1 MKNRLPFVV
10 LSLSWLTGFI
20 AVFFFSAV
28 EVKASAKSEKNSIV
42 QEISGPDIH
51 LRSVNEKLEIPS
63 LEIDWRLS
71 WKLNSEWIPSFIN
84 PFSFFFAPSFFQK
97 SRALF
102 DVKALFIHFFH
113 TW

>member
-1 MKNRLPFVV
+1 MKNRLPFVM

-28 EVKASAKSEKNSIV
+28 DVNPSGKSERTSSL
-42 QEISGPDIH
+42 QEISNPDFHSIT
-51 LRSVNEKLEIPS
+51 VNEKIGIPS

-71 WKLNSEWIPSFIN
+71 WNLNSEWIPSFIT
-84 PFSFFFAPSFFQK
+84 PFTFYFAPSFFQK

>member
-1 MKNRLPFVV
+1 MKNRLPFVM

-20 AVFFFSAV
+20 AVFFFSTV
-28 EVKASAKSEKNSIV
+28 DVKSTEKSERTSNL
-42 QEISGPDIH
+42 QEISSPDFHSIT
-51 LRSVNEKLEIPS
+51 LNEKVEIPL

-71 WKLNSEWIPSFIN
+71 WSLNSEWIPSFITR
-84 PFSFFFAPSFFQK
+84 FTFYFAPSFFQK
-97 SRALF
+97 SVALF

>member
-1 MKNRLPFVV
+1 MKKRLPFVM
-10 LSLSWLTGFI
+10 LSLSWLTGFM
-20 AVFFFSAV
+20 AAFFFLAV
-28 EVKASAKSEKNSIV
+28 DLKPSGKSERTSIV
-42 QEISGPDIH
+42 QEISNPDFHSRTI
-51 LRSVNEKLEIPS
+51 NEKVEIPS

-71 WKLNSEWIPSFIN
+71 WSLNSEWIPSFIT
-84 PFSFFFAPSFFQK
+84 PVTFYLAPSFFQK